1 MHTLSWQ
8 HLKTGYSER
17 TLFEQ
22 DQTSDSSS
30 SLGFAIDC
38 LNSSHLKGNLLF
50 IDVRNRTDQRRI
62 FEEER
67 KKEKAKDVLA
77 ELKRKAK
84 DTIDAEMAQLEK
96 RWQCSC
102 LRAFANQCCKGLLM
116 RLLPLNAQLRFRR
129 ESTRKQITKD
139 ADKKKKKLDD
149 RDKRQLDDE
158 EKTAKEKTDKEKK
171 VQAKRI
177 LLQEDEALKAKL
189 IGEKRIW
196 EAKIEWLTDCKTIM
210 HAHRDADKAKDPTA
224 DPTGKREQQE
234 KLNDIENGLR
244 AAGGARACDT
254 LDVCT
259 VAFFM
264 AVCSME

>member
-17 TLFEQ
+17 TPFEQ

-50 IDVRNRTDQRRI
+50 IDLRDRTDQRRQ
-62 FEEER
+62 FQEE
-67 KKEKAKDVLA
+67 KKQKSDEDLLA

-96 RWQCSC
+96 KWQCSC
-102 LRAFANQCCKGLLM
+102 LSAFANQCCKGLVW
-116 RLLPLNAQLRFRR
+116 LLPLNAQLRFQR
-129 ESTRKQITKD
+129 ERTRKQITKD
-139 ADKKKKKLDD
+139 ADKKGKKLDD
-149 RDKRQLDDE
+149 KDKSQLDDE
-158 EKTAKEKTDKEKK
+158 EKT
-171 VQAKRI
+171 VQATKVTARRN
-177 LLQEDEALKAKL
+177 
-189 IGEKRIW
+189 IGEKRIQ
-196 EAKIEWLTDCKTIM
+196 EAKIEWLKDCVKTIM
-210 HAHRDADKAKDPTA
+210 HIDHAQAQNDPTA
-224 DPTGKREQQE
+224 NPTDTLEDLEER
-234 KLNDIENGLR
+234 LR
-244 AAGGARACDT
+244 AACAADAKACDT

-264 AVCSME
+264 AVRSME

>member
-17 TLFEQ
+17 TLLEQ

-50 IDVRNRTDQRRI
+50 IDLRNRTDQRRK
-62 FEEER
+62 FQEKR
-67 KKEKAKDVLA
+67 KNTNENKKGKD
-77 ELKRKAK
+77 LKRKAR

-96 RWQCSC
+96 RCQCSC
-102 LRAFANQCCKGLLM
+102 LSAFAIQCCEGLVW
-116 RLLPLNAQLRFRR
+116 LLPLSAQLWFRR
-129 ESTRKQITKD
+129 ERTKRQITKD
-139 ADKKKKKLDD
+139 ADKKNKKFDD
-149 RDKRQLDDE
+149 KDKRQLDEE
-158 EKTAKEKTDKEKK
+158 EKIDKEKK
-171 VQAKRI
+171 MQAKVTARSN
-177 LLQEDEALKAKL
+177 
-189 IGEKRIW
+189 IGETRIQ
-196 EAKIEWLTDCKTIM
+196 EAKKEWLKDCKTIM
-210 HAHRDADKAKDPTA
+210 HAADGDTDKAK
-224 DPTGKREQQE
+224 QQKKLDDLE
-234 KLNDIENGLR
+234 KSLR
-244 AAGGARACDT
+244 KACGAKACDT